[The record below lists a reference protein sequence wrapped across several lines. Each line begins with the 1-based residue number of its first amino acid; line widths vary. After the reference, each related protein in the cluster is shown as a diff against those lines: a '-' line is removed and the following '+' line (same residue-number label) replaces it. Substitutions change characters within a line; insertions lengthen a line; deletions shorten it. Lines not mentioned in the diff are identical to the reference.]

1 MWELQPKPEL
11 SVVFLNPL
19 SLSARQRHQGFS
31 SACSYS
37 LHLHL
42 GIAESRNFHQGS
54 LASRW
59 SLHILWAPRG
69 NSEKPEEGVWAFS
82 LYFCKGQICH
92 MDTWVLTTAHM
103 CLYREHLHGHPNWT
117 TCPGVFPPVLAEHKS
132 ITYQKTQKP
141 MDKSTLLAKL
151 LKVMAAGCPGD
162 HKTRSGWGTWETAG
176 SHLSCISFHGKCVH
190 RIRRVTACV
199 LGDEAVGDW
208 KNTCKTANYC
218 WWALPICKGL
228 LSEDLSCLLPRQA
241 LVS

>member
-92 MDTWVLTTAHM
+92 MDTRVLTTAHM

-132 ITYQKTQKP
+132 ITYEKTQNQWISLHFWP
-141 MDKSTLLAKL
+141 SCWKSWLLDA
-151 LKVMAAGCPGD
+151 LKITRPG
-162 HKTRSGWGTWETAG
+162 
-176 SHLSCISFHGKCVH
+176 L
-190 RIRRVTACV
+190 
-199 LGDEAVGDW
+199 DEAHERQQAVTFPAFHFMASLSIGLGGW
-208 KNTCKTANYC
+208 LRACWGMRQLETEKTHAKPQTTADERSPFARVFAQRISAASYLDKL
-218 WWALPICKGL
+218 W
-228 LSEDLSCLLPRQA
+228 
-241 LVS
+241 